1 MALNTDT
8 RNLGN
13 GMPERYFISAMDRV
27 LHSSKTLT
35 FVVMTMV
42 YFAVCKPF
50 VQYPPHTLE
59 AGLLKM
65 LPIWS
70 LAVYVLPPNKAFSDL
85 SVGQQRIVFGLL
97 ISSLG
102 DLCLIWRE
110 TLFIPG
116 LLWFSVAHVCYLCAF
131 WSQASQPVKGAQSHS
146 LPMYIVAA
154 VGTSAYILQT
164 VPGIIMPYL
173 VIFYSVLLFA
183 VSWRATVCF
192 EYYRSGKSLAGCLGT
207 VSFLISD
214 SIIGIDKWVT
224 PIPYAE
230 GLIMSTYYL
239 AQYGIAVSA
248 T

>member
-1 MALNTDT
+1 
-8 RNLGN
+8 
-13 GMPERYFISAMDRV
+13 MDRV